1 MSRQELLQELENVK
15 HDSLFAECIRLDP
28 KGAMPMIID
37 QIKDN
42 EPLCRVIIGSKLVD
56 VIKSLK

>member
-1 MSRQELLQELENVK
+1 MSHQELLQELENVK

-28 KGAMPMIID
+28 KGAMPMIVD

-42 EPLCRVIIGSKLVD
+42 RVVVCEIIGEKLVT
-56 VIKSLK
+56 VIEQL